1 MTSKE
6 LPAGAGTTIRTGFE
20 GQLWA
25 NTGIA
30 VIPTKH
36 TLNEAMAFCI
46 KLRRILEGFKVV
58 SIWKN
63 KSMLGSIIQ
72 VRKLIGVRAT
82 LN

>member
-6 LPAGAGTTIRTGFE
+6 LPAGAGTTMRTGLA

-25 NTGIA
+25 KTGIA

-36 TLNEAMAFCI
+36 TLKEAMAFWI
-46 KLRRILEGFKVV
+46 KLRRMLEGFKVV

-63 KSMLGSIIQ
+63 DARVHHTS
-72 VRKLIGVRAT
+72 T
-82 LN
+82 N